1 MLKISEKKGPSLVQE
16 GVERGERGVSGPGKG
31 GVTVTSVAVW
41 IKGGLSQPGT
51 CGMLAV
57 SGPGRE
63 KGSGCRAGGH
73 SAWTRARPMERKQLR
88 IRLEDRK
95 EGRVQAE

>member
-1 MLKISEKKGPSLVQE
+1 M
-16 GVERGERGVSGPGKG
+16 
-31 GVTVTSVAVW
+31 
-41 IKGGLSQPGT
+41 IKGGLRQPGT

-63 KGSGCRAGGH
+63 KGSGYRAGGH
-73 SAWTRARPMERKQLR
+73 GAWTRARPMERKQLR

-95 EGRVQAE
+95 EGRVQAKSEASTSAVPSAWATPFREVLSPILAR